1 MSTIQMNKT
10 EFMNDLSQKLDKLTE
25 ADREEYMSF
34 FAELIDDKI
43 EEGLAEASVVESLG
57 DTEQLAEKILTSV
70 PVELSPETEYVED
83 HSVIDCTNRYLDGEK
98 VFHFTIKVPRGT
110 NLRDVIIEITRDYSG
125 TTLFYTNLKY
135 LGESEPQQTSVVL
148 ERTDSMSDY
157 YECITKTFDEAVTG
171 IRLYL
176 TTEHGNYMATD
187 ISNRSTAK
195 GNGYWL
201 SA

>member
-1 MSTIQMNKT
+1 MSTIQMNKA

-110 NLRDVIIEITRDYSG
+110 NLRDVIVEITRDFSG
-125 TTLFYTNLKY
+125 TTLFCTNLKY
-135 LGESEPQQTSVVL
+135 LGESEPQQTKVAL
-148 ERTDSMSDY
+148 ERTDSISDY
-157 YECITKTFDEAVTG
+157 YECITKAFDEAGTG

-176 TTEHGNYMATD
+176 STENGNYMATD

-195 GNGYWL
+195 ENGYWL

>member
-135 LGESEPQQTSVVL
+135 LGEAEPQRKL
-148 ERTDSMSDY
+148 HGDR
-157 YECITKTFDEAVTG
+157 
-171 IRLYL
+171 YL
-176 TTEHGNYMATD
+176 QQKHG
-187 ISNRSTAK
+187 
-195 GNGYWL
+195 
-201 SA
+201 

>member
-1 MSTIQMNKT
+1 MSTIQMNKA
-10 EFMNDLSQKLDKLTE
+10 EFMNDLSQKLDKLTD

-34 FAELIDDKI
+34 FSELIDDKI

-135 LGESEPQQTSVVL
+135 LGESEPQQTSVAL

-157 YECITKTFDEAVTG
+157 YECITKTFDEAGTG

>member
-157 YECITKTFDEAVTG
+157 YECITKTFDEAGTG

>member
-125 TTLFYTNLKY
+125 TTLFFTNLKY

-157 YECITKTFDEAVTG
+157 YECITKTFDEAGTG

>member
-1 MSTIQMNKT
+1 MSTIQMNKA
-10 EFMNDLSQKLDKLTE
+10 EFMNDLSQKLDKLTD

-34 FAELIDDKI
+34 FSELIDDKI
-43 EEGLAEASVVESLG
+43 EEGLAEVSVVESLG

-83 HSVIDCTNRYLDGEK
+83 HSVIDCTNRYQDGEK
-98 VFHFTIKVPRGT
+98 DFHFTIKIPRGT
-110 NLRDVIIEITRDYSG
+110 NLRDVIVEITRDFSG
-125 TTLFYTNLKY
+125 TTLFCTNLKY
-135 LGESEPQQTSVVL
+135 LGESEPQQTKVAL

-157 YECITKTFDEAVTG
+157 YECITKTFDEAGTG